1 MSAPWRASSPGVPH
15 EIATRSLGPRYLV
28 PDSDPSDEEMDMD
41 TFGDDFKVPQR
52 AVRKAYEVEHEP
64 LPQAAVE
71 KLMASDVEHISGIFG
86 VDVRGFLSSVFY
98 PFLIPFS

>member
-1 MSAPWRASSPGVPH
+1 
-15 EIATRSLGPRYLV
+15 
-28 PDSDPSDEEMDMD
+28 MDMD

-86 VDVRGFLSSVFY
+86 VDVCGFLSSIFCT
-98 PFLIPFS
+98 FLIPFL